1 MARHKPAA
9 QGGYQRGE
17 DTRARIVEA
26 AVRVFG
32 EKGYAAASTRDI
44 ASAAGVNAPALQY
57 YFEGKEGV
65 YLACLEQLIEHLW
78 QQMGSTLELAEA
90 ALVDAQAED
99 GRLIDLVLN
108 ILDAV
113 ISMLEDTP
121 EHLGWRGFL
130 DCQHA
135 GLGPDS
141 AKALFETRFKSRL
154 ASVIRGLIARL
165 TGFPPGDERTVIHTM
180 ALFSQGLAF
189 RAQRSTLLRALGWP
203 GIGAREMGLLKE
215 VVLAQARFSLEGL
228 VGQKTER
235 DRLPSGAERGVSG
248 GRGDA

>member
-32 EKGYAAASTRDI
+32 EKGYDAASTRDI
-44 ASAAGVNAPALQY
+44 AAAAGANAPAIQY

-78 QQMGSTLELAEA
+78 QQMGNTLETAEA
-90 ALVDAQAED
+90 ALADAHTED
-99 GRLIDLVLN
+99 GALIDIVLG

-121 EHLGWRGFL
+121 AHLAWRGFL
-130 DCQHA
+130 DRQHA
-135 GLGPDS
+135 GLGPES
-141 AKALFETRFKSRL
+141 GKVLFEARFKSRL

-165 TGFPPGDERTVIHTM
+165 TGFAPNDERTVIHTM

-189 RAQRSTLLRALGWP
+189 RAQRSTLLKALGWER
-203 GIGAREMGLLKE
+203 IEAREMGLLKE
-215 VVLAQARFSLEGL
+215 VVLTQARFSLEGL
-228 VGQKTER
+228 V
-235 DRLPSGAERGVSG
+235 RLKAGAR
-248 GRGDA
+248 